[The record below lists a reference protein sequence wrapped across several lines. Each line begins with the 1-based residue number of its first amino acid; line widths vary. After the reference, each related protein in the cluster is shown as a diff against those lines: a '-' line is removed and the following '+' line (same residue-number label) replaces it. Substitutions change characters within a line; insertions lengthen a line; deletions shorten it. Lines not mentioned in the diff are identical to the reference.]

1 MFSGRLQ
8 RLYFF
13 RLQVGFRSSPCVSY
27 SGTRL
32 QGLQGGTLLA
42 NERRQASCVRLLKA
56 PLTSCTSIPLVE
68 AGQDQRQPVGSRFP
82 LREATVKG
90 RKGRMSCAQ
99 IMPPAPCRQ
108 PRKCLWATRS
118 PCTGDQAR
126 AFWFTS
132 LCIRH
137 TSFIHLIRTN
147 SNAFLFIAE

>member
-68 AGQDQRQPVGSRFP
+68 AGQDQRQPVGSRFL

-90 RKGRMSCAQ
+90 RKGRRNGNRAYVSCVSWIPGARGLPELTRLSQ
-99 IMPPAPCRQ
+99 VWFHPTELSKEIKTNKQTNKKPKKIWSQ
-108 PRKCLWATRS
+108 PR
-118 PCTGDQAR
+118 
-126 AFWFTS
+126 
-132 LCIRH
+132 
-137 TSFIHLIRTN
+137 N
-147 SNAFLFIAE
+147 V